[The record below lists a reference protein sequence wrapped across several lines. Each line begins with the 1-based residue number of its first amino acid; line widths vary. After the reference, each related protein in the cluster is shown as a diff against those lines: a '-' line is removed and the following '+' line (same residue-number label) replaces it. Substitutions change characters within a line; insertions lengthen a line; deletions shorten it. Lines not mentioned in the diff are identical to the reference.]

1 MKNIIFYIPSIEKGG
16 VEKNL
21 YNLIN
26 GLKGVKYNIK
36 IVTFNNN
43 KYLSKLKN
51 SKNINI
57 IAFSNKTLVSSR
69 IIKFISCF
77 FYYLKNCY
85 LQKI

>member
-16 VEKNL
+16 VEKNF
-21 YNLIN
+21 YSLIN

-43 KYLSKLKN
+43 KYLLKLKN

-57 IAFSNKTLVSSR
+57 ITFDNKILVSSR
-69 IIKFISCF
+69 IIKFIACF
-77 FYYLKNCY
+77 FF
-85 LQKI
+85 II